1 MQFTDGTSGRYD
13 LIVGADGAGSKI
25 PGHPIRHREAPRIH
39 RPGGLARDS
48 AAAAGGAGAL
58 FVLRPAQ
65 QGRVQSGLERDDVYL
80 SRENLPTF
88 VRISDDELPEV
99 MREQLADFG
108 GVIGALRE
116 TIVDPNEIVYRPVAS
131 QLLPQPWHRGR
142 AILIG
147 DAAHTTTPHMAA
159 GAGIAVEDSIVLAEL
174 LQSEE
179 SLTTAMEKFMARR
192 FERCRLV
199 VDNSRMLGEW
209 EKAPDMPGADPAGV
223 LERNPQGA
231 GATVLKARHH
241 ETAPGV
247 RLLGYAPSALN
258 HPTRPSAAPPGSA
271 SPRPALAQSA
281 GPAMVP
287 SSQPCGSMSSVVGMP
302 KARPML
308 LSSWK
313 LFAVPSA

>member
-1 MQFTDGTSGRYD
+1 MMYIY
-13 LIVGADGAGSKI
+13 L
-25 PGHPIRHREAPRIH
+25 
-39 RPGGLARDS
+39 
-48 AAAAGGAGAL
+48 
-58 FVLRPAQ
+58 
-65 QGRVQSGLERDDVYL
+65 VQ
-80 SRENLPTF
+80 NLPTF
-88 VRISDDELPEV
+88 VRISDDELPGV

-223 LERNPQGA
+223 LER
-231 GATVLKARHH
+231 TLK
-241 ETAPGV
+241 
-247 RLLGYAPSALN
+247 
-258 HPTRPSAAPPGSA
+258 
-271 SPRPALAQSA
+271 ALAQ
-281 GPAMVP
+281 P
-287 SSQPCGSMSSVVGMP
+287 
-302 KARPML
+302 
-308 LSSWK
+308 
-313 LFAVPSA
+313 F